1 MERTK
6 QAVWSTIGQNNDY
19 SDEDMMNGKERI
31 LATLT
36 RQPVDRTP
44 LDCML
49 YQKQFV
55 EMLQYEYGSREQFL
69 DEFNIDIFAGF
80 TPYPNQFGRTFD
92 VTELADI
99 KLDDPQDPKWITH
112 SEWNE
117 DFAGV
122 NIVEAVAWHGEQR
135 MIRAHLWGIVEGTS
149 TFLGIENCWL
159 NLSAEPDLMMGWF
172 DRYADWLCGLVDN
185 CVDAGVDFIT
195 FSDDWGSNETMLFS
209 PRMWRRLIR
218 PYAERVV
225 QHANSRNI
233 PVQLH
238 SDGYIMQIMDDVVEM
253 GFTLIHPVQESAGM
267 DPQTIKSQYG
277 DRLIIYGSLDVVDG
291 LYAFDGEELD
301 EYITKRFEIY
311 APGGG
316 FIFCTGHFVQPDV
329 SPQRLIRAYRVA
341 NELAKKYPP

>member
-1 MERTK
+1 
-6 QAVWSTIGQNNDY
+6 
-19 SDEDMMNGKERI
+19 MNARERI
-31 LATLT
+31 LATIK

-55 EMLQYEYGSREQFL
+55 EMLAADYGTRDEFL

-80 TPYPNQFGRTFD
+80 VPYPNQFGHKFA

-99 KLDDPQDPKWITH
+99 RLEDPRDPKWVAH
-112 SEWNE
+112 SDWNY

-122 NIVEAVAWHGEQR
+122 NVVQAEEWYGDKR
-135 MIRAHLWGIVEGTS
+135 FIRAHLWGIVEGTS
-149 TFLGIENCWL
+149 SFLGIENCWL
-159 NLSAEPDLMMGWF
+159 NLGQSPDLMMAWF

-185 CVDAGVDFIT
+185 CAGVGVDMIT
-195 FSDDWGSNETMLFS
+195 LSDDWGSNDTMLFS
-209 PRMWRRLIR
+209 PRMWRRMIR

-225 QHANSRNI
+225 AHAKSRGLH
-233 PVQLH
+233 VMLH
-238 SDGYIMQIMDDVVEM
+238 SDGYMMQIMDEIVEI
-253 GFTLIHPVQESAGM
+253 GYDLVHPTQESSGM
-267 DPQTIKSQYG
+267 DPVTIKRDYG
-277 DRLIIYGSLDVVDG
+277 DKFVIYGALDVVDG
-291 LYAFDGEELD
+291 LYNHEGEALD

-329 SPQRLIRAYRVA
+329 PPARLVRAYRLA
-341 NELAKKYPP
+341 NQLAVQYGSDV